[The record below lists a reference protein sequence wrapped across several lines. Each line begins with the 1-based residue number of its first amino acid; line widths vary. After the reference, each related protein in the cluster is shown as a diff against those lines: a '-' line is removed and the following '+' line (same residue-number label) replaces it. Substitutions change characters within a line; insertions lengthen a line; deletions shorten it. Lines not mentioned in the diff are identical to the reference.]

1 MPRPSRRTQAERS
14 ALSEKRIMRAAT
26 KLIARRGYTKT
37 TLAEIGREAGYTAG
51 LVSHRFGSK
60 HGLLRRLVEHI
71 RTRFYHDQIERAL
84 HGRSG
89 LEALCATVA
98 LYLNELRVREDRLRA
113 LYVLMGEAFGPVP
126 EMRPVFGDLDAGFR
140 EVVARWIK
148 AGIELGEIRR
158 DVDPVVEAA
167 LYVGMLRGVALQW
180 LTTPGAIDLES
191 MRDEI
196 VEMLRARLARRPRL
210 QLLKRRANA

>member
-1 MPRPSRRTQAERS
+1 
-14 ALSEKRIMRAAT
+14 MRAAT
-26 KLIARRGYTKT
+26 KLIARKGYTKT

-60 HGLLRRLVEHI
+60 HGLLRSLVERI

-84 HGRSG
+84 DGRSG

-140 EVVARWIK
+140 DVVARWIK
-148 AGIELGEIRR
+148 AGIELGEVRR
-158 DVDPVVEAA
+158 DVDPAIEAA
-167 LYVGMLRGVALQW
+167 LYVGMLRGLALQW
-180 LTTPGAIDLES
+180 LTSPGAIDLDR

>member
-1 MPRPSRRTQAERS
+1 
-14 ALSEKRIMRAAT
+14 MRAAT
-26 KLIARRGYTKT
+26 KLIARKGYTKT

-60 HGLLRRLVEHI
+60 HGLLRSLVERI

-84 HGRSG
+84 DGRSG

-126 EMRPVFGDLDAGFR
+126 EMRPVFRDLDAGFR
-140 EVVARWIK
+140 DVVARWIK
-148 AGIELGEIRR
+148 TGIELGEVRR
-158 DVDPVVEAA
+158 DVDPAVEAA
-167 LYVGMLRGVALQW
+167 LYVGMLRGLALQW
-180 LTTPGAIDLES
+180 LTSPGAIDLDG